1 MPHTHTLLL
10 YHLVNHLR
18 FAEIIKKINDKKTI
32 SVTFIGLL
40 ILFSNGE
47 GDDEGLKLN

>member
-1 MPHTHTLLL
+1 MNL
-10 YHLVNHLR
+10 
-18 FAEIIKKINDKKTI
+18 KKI